1 MVLQSIAE
9 EATSRPADEQLA
21 REREARDHCV
31 KNIVVV
37 AAGMVRRKLGG
48 AVDPAAEATL
58 EAVSRQMFAMA
69 QMHEMISHA
78 ADEDLA
84 EVIEGVGHEL
94 VGSDPHL
101 QLTVEAEHV
110 IVPAH
115 RAAVLAQIVT
125 ELLTNAIRHGFRDG
139 GRGKIT
145 VSLRPTEGN
154 LLAMSVTDDGAPLP
168 NYANG
173 IGLNL
178 VARLAEHLGGDLI
191 VATDPKRFTVTFPRS
206 EAAWRSPKHNHV
218 APALAAASRQLL
230 RYPFARSQA

>member
-1 MVLQSIAE
+1 MALQTIAE

-48 AVDPAAEATL
+48 PVDPAAEATL
-58 EAVSRQMFAMA
+58 DAASRQIFAMA

-84 EVIEGVGHEL
+84 EVIKGVGHEL
-94 VGSDPHL
+94 VGSGPHL

-115 RAAVLAQIVT
+115 RAAVLALIVT

-139 GRGKIT
+139 ERGKIT
-145 VSLRPTEGN
+145 VSLRSTEAN

-178 VARLAEHLGGDLI
+178 VARLADHLAGDFS
-191 VATDPKRFTVTFPRS
+191 VATDPKRFTVTFPRFV
-206 EAAWRSPKHNHV
+206 AAWQNRKHNYV
-218 APALAAASRQLL
+218 APTLAAVSRQLL
-230 RYPFARSQA
+230 